1 MKRIIL
7 STVMLVWA
15 LSLTGCGYTWFGG
28 GCGATC
34 KPVPT
39 YVRNCCQPCPT
50 CRYNCNMCG
59 YDYTSG
65 YNYGYGYGYN
75 WY

>member
-1 MKRIIL
+1 MKRMIL
-7 STVMLVWA
+7 SLTALIAA
-15 LSLTGCGYTWFGG
+15 LSLTGCGYMWS
-28 GCGATC
+28 GCGTSCTA
-34 KPVPT
+34 PT

-50 CRYNCNMCG
+50 CRYSCNMCG